1 MNFMSYI
8 MNLKFGFVI
17 CIITQSNFIVNS
29 INTKINCML
38 GVLKMKF
45 GEKVKEQREKN
56 RLTQPELAKLLGV
69 STRTIASYESCNSYP
84 RHQETYEKL
93 AEILGVSV
101 DYLKTERESFMTDV
115 GDKYGRRGQIQAQA
129 ILEQAAQLFAGGT
142 LSEDEELAFVM
153 DVHKLFLDSKE
164 RAKKYTPKKYLSE
177 ETNDQE

>member
-8 MNLKFGFVI
+8 MNLKFDFVI

-29 INTKINCML
+29 INAKINCML

-115 GDKYGRRGQIQAQA
+115 GDKYGRRGQIRAQA